1 MMSANMFSL
10 QDQTPVNAAMES
22 GGERKDKGSGKDS
35 VSPGG
40 NVVLQPELCGSEGKE

>member
-10 QDQTPVNAAMES
+10 QDQTPVNV
-22 GGERKDKGSGKDS
+22 KDKGSGKDS